1 MHDIHINWDLTY
13 ACQLRCV
20 HCYSQAGRRPSRAV
34 EQAQQQAIAARLV
47 DAGVTS
53 VAFAGGEP
61 LLEPGLWALA
71 EQLRQGGVA
80 TSLYTNGLK
89 LDSEHAARAAQ
100 CFSRVHVSVDS
111 PDAVVHDL
119 VRGRPGAFVGAL
131 AAVQRLVQ
139 AGACVGL
146 DATLLRSTFDQ
157 APRFAVELLP
167 RLAGV
172 AFLNVGAVVPAG
184 LASRP
189 AFGTELL
196 TDAQLQAL
204 DDGTLQQTLAALAPP
219 GVAVHCHSNRDLSL
233 APHWPAARGAP
244 MVVQVEPD
252 GAVRAM
258 PLYEGTVG
266 SLLHEPLDLLLE
278 RARAMRDEPQVR
290 QLLAGMVNATSWAA
304 ATRRLDWANASA
316 PVRQLIER
324 RNNRIWMT
332 MTHQH

>member
-1 MHDIHINWDLTY
+1 MQDIHINWDLTY

-20 HCYSQAGRRPSRAV
+20 HCYSQAGRRPSRAL
-34 EQAQQQAIAARLV
+34 ALSQQQKIAARLV
-47 DAGVTS
+47 DAGVAS

-61 LLEPGLWALA
+61 LLEPGVWVLA

-80 TSLYTNGLK
+80 TSLYTNGLQ
-89 LDSEHAARAAQ
+89 LDAAQAASAAQ
-100 CFSRVHVSVDS
+100 CFGRVHVSLDS
-111 PDAVVHDL
+111 PDAAVHDL

-131 AAVQRLVQ
+131 AAVKLLVQ

-146 DATLLRSTFDQ
+146 DATLLRSTFEQ

-167 RLAGV
+167 QLPGV

-204 DDGTLQQTLAALAPP
+204 EDGSLQQALAALAPP
-219 GVAVHCHSNRDLSL
+219 GVPVRCHSNRDLSL
-233 APHWPAARGAP
+233 APHWPADKGAP

-266 SLLHEPLDLLLE
+266 SLLNEPLELLLE
-278 RARAMRDEPQVR
+278 RARVMRDEPQVR
-290 QLLAGMVNATSWAA
+290 QLLAGVVNATSWAA

-316 PVRQLIER
+316 PVRHLIER
-324 RNNRIWMT
+324 RNSRIWMT
-332 MTHQH
+332 SAPQY